1 MASKMKL
8 ILFWVFCTAISCV
21 LGTETMNL
29 LKNADCSILTPFKLP
44 SGWEIRTGKTDGFTV
59 KDGVITLDSAAG
71 GKDVFLIQ
79 RNLPLASNGKYE
91 LTYSVKG
98 NGSYRA
104 YIEYAAARKMTS
116 TGAVWQKTALKWS
129 ERSLEFTLKPEASQI
144 KLVFHVKNGSRIDL
158 RDISLVKQNASAGKN
173 LDFSRRNSDGTPLA
187 WTIRGGKGAV
197 TFKNGEATLR
207 KTTSE
212 TPFLIQRPL
221 NTGSVQKYRIS
232 VEVMSKNNGQ
242 YRFYLEEITGK
253 QRKAFGITSGQ
264 TAPAKW
270 TTTGFDVPPAQA
282 DSIRQLVL
290 NNPAS
295 SGEVS
300 FRNLRITPASN
311 SVSAPPADTVKILGA
326 PVKLNGSSRSGK
338 TLEGAPC
345 VTAAYVSNYIPGAVV
360 QGVKVTPGKHY
371 ELSYSVKGEG
381 KASNTTGIMHFFD
394 VRIDLKDGSELLRST
409 WDDVM
414 SGRFVP
420 KKFVFSVPEKH
431 AGVIDIGLGVTDG
444 SSVTFLLTGLKEKT
458 ITPAETARLVITSP
472 IYQNGIYASKPVAE
486 VAGFA
491 EVKGGSGKAE
501 FKVLRDGKLLGSLSR
516 EFVDGKAKFSF
527 DSAIFPL
534 GATEVDCRIY
544 DAAGKELKHCKQT
557 ITRYPRSKGNEV
569 VIGQDK
575 QFYLNGKLYFPIV
588 QYGMR
593 PDDLPFSPQFDID
606 TVRYVSRGGS
616 NVFLFTPRNEADAL
630 RILELLAENNSMAMF
645 NVGFW
650 RGEATQENVN
660 RWGHAVCSTI
670 LTPKVLEHPAF
681 FGFYF
686 ADEPRWNGVPA
697 INLQM
702 CAEALRKITPY
713 HPKHIVAAPRGSVE
727 DHLPYAAA
735 ADFYGIDIYPVPAG
749 SHSNLDDRTLTSVG
763 KYAKRAD
770 AMQEH
775 RKPVLM
781 TLQAFA
787 WGELSKR
794 NRIYPTL
801 AESRFMAYDAL
812 LNGATHIAY
821 YSLRHVIE
829 PSFIDVINTVTLE
842 LHRMSRLLTSG
853 KVIADRTE
861 NDIHYR
867 VIEFDGKRYVIALN
881 TKQAPRQAVIN
892 AGFKN
897 ASVEVLE
904 ENRRITVK
912 DGTIAEQFPAFGIRV
927 YAEAPLPPPLNALP
941 AGRFENP
948 WKGYAERKQNITF
961 YQGKACWIWD
971 KTVAGKALSSV
982 YLSKEFELKKQIK
995 SVRMLAS
1002 ADNMAQ
1008 IWLNG
1013 KEIAKVDEWE
1023 YMSKIDLTPF
1033 IRQGR
1038 NVISVFASDGLA
1050 PPCAFLADIRITYQ
1064 DGTTEDI
1071 LTDGSWYCSPIKV
1084 DNWKNP
1090 EIVKKYFKK
1099 VDFVVPY
1106 GEGRWAHR
1114 MKL

>member
-1 MASKMKL
+1 MTRKTKSF
-8 ILFWVFCTAISCV
+8 LFFAFYAVISCMS
-21 LGTETMNL
+21 GAETGNL
-29 LKNADCSILTPFKLP
+29 LKNADCSETTPSKLP
-44 SGWEIRTGKTDGFTV
+44 SAWEIRTGNPGGFAV
-59 KDGVITLDSAAG
+59 NAGVITLDSKAG
-71 GKDVFLIQ
+71 AKDVFLIQ
-79 RNLPLASNGKYE
+79 RNLPLASNGRYE
-91 LTYSVKG
+91 LNYSVR
-98 NGSYRA
+98 GSGTYRA
-104 YIEYAAARKMTS
+104 YIEYASAKEMTS
-116 TGAVWQKTALKWS
+116 SGAVWQNAPAGWTK
-129 ERSLEFTLKPEASQI
+129 RSLEFTMKPDAKHI
-144 KLVFHVKNGSRIDL
+144 KLVFHVNNSSRVDL
-158 RDISLVKQNASAGKN
+158 CDISLTKQKSSVGKN
-173 LDFSRRNSDGTPLA
+173 LDFSRRNSSGVPLA
-187 WTIRGGKGAV
+187 WNTRGGKDAV
-197 TFKNGEATLR
+197 TFRNGEAILR
-207 KTTSE
+207 WTTKE
-212 TPFLIQRPL
+212 MPFLIQRPL
-221 NTGSVQKYRIS
+221 HNTVPGQKYRFS
-232 VEVMSKNNGQ
+232 AEVMGKGNAR
-242 YRFYLEEITGK
+242 YRFYMEEIRGT
-253 QRKAFGITSGQ
+253 QRKAFGITSEKN
-264 TAPAKW
+264 APVNW
-270 TTTGFDVPPAQA
+270 TKVVFDVPPVQA
-282 DSIRQLVL
+282 DHIRQLVL
-290 NNPAS
+290 NNPGS
-295 SGEVS
+295 SGEVH
-300 FRNLRITPASN
+300 FRNLCITP
-311 SVSAPPADTVKILGA
+311 VSSADMVKMLGA
-326 PVKLNGSSRSGK
+326 PVKLNGASKSGK
-338 TLEGAPC
+338 TLEGAPS
-345 VTAAYVSNYIPGAVV
+345 VTAAYVNNYVPGAVV

-394 VRIDLKDGSELLRST
+394 VRIDLKDGSELIRST

-420 KKFVFSVPEKH
+420 KKFVFRVPEKH
-431 AGVIDIGLGVTDG
+431 AGVIDIGLGVTAG

-472 IYQNGIYASKPVAE
+472 IYQNGIYASRPVPE

-501 FKVLRDGKLLGSLSR
+501 FKVLRDGKTLASLSKQLI
-516 EFVDGKAKFSF
+516 DGKAEFSF

-534 GATEVDCRIY
+534 GATQVDCRIY

-557 ITRYPRSKGNEV
+557 ITRYPRSKGNEI

-593 PDDLPFSPQFDID
+593 PDDLPFSPQFDVD

-616 NVFLFTPRNEADAL
+616 NVFLFTPKDEADAL
-630 RILELLAENNSMAMF
+630 RILNLLAENNSMAMF
-645 NVGFW
+645 SVGFW
-650 RGEATQENVN
+650 RGEATWENVN

-702 CAEALRKITPY
+702 CAETLRKITPY

-749 SHSNLDDRTLTSVG
+749 SHSNLEDRTLTSVG
-763 KYAKRAD
+763 KYARRAD
-770 AMQEH
+770 AMQEY

-794 NRIYPTL
+794 KRIYPTL

-853 KVIADRTE
+853 KIVADRTE

-867 VIEFDGKRYVIALN
+867 VIEFDGKRYAIALN
-881 TKQAPRQAVIN
+881 TKQAPREAVIN
-892 AGFKN
+892 AGFRN
-897 ASVEVLE
+897 ASVNVLE
-904 ENRRITVK
+904 ENRRIAVK
-912 DGTIAEQFPAFGIRV
+912 NGMIAEKFPPFGVRV
-927 YAEAPLPPPLNALP
+927 YAEAPLPPPLNTLP
-941 AGRFENP
+941 SGTFENP
-948 WKGYAERKQNITF
+948 WKDYAKRKQNITF

-982 YLSKEFELKKQIK
+982 YLSKEFELKKQVK
-995 SVRMLAS
+995 SARMLAS

-1013 KEIAKVDEWE
+1013 REIAKVDEWE
-1023 YMSKIDLTPF
+1023 YMSKIDLTAF

-1050 PPCAFLADIRITYQ
+1050 PPCAFLTDIRITYQ

-1071 LTDGSWYCSPIKV
+1071 LTDGSWYCSPVKV
-1084 DNWKNP
+1084 EDWKNP

>member
-1 MASKMKL
+1 MLRKRKFIM
-8 ILFWVFCTAISCV
+8 LFCV
-21 LGTETMNL
+21 YAAMFYGFSAEIPNL
-29 LKNADCSILTPFKLP
+29 LKNADCSMLTPFKLP
-44 SGWEIRTGKTDGFTV
+44 SGWEIRTGKPDGFTV
-59 KDGVITLDSAAG
+59 KAGVITLDSAAG

-79 RNLPLASNGKYE
+79 RNLPLASNGRYE
-91 LTYSVKG
+91 LAYSVKG
-98 NGSYRA
+98 SGSYRA
-104 YIEYAAARKMTS
+104 YIEYASAGKMTS
-116 TGAVWQKTALKWS
+116 TGAVWQNISSNWS
-129 ERSLEFTLKPEASQI
+129 ERNLEFTLKPEASQI
-144 KLVFHVKNGSRIDL
+144 KLVFHVRNGSRIDL
-158 RDISLVKQNASAGKN
+158 RSLSLTKQETSAGKN

-197 TFKNGEATLR
+197 TFKDREATLR
-207 KTTSE
+207 KTTDE

-221 NTGSVQKYRIS
+221 NTASAQKYRFT
-232 VEVMSKNNGQ
+232 VDVMSKNNAQ

-253 QRKAFGITSGQ
+253 QRKAFGITTGQ
-264 TAPAKW
+264 PAPAQWK
-270 TTTGFDVPPAQA
+270 TLMFEVPPAQA
-282 DSIRQLVL
+282 NSIRQLVL
-290 NNPAS
+290 SNPAS
-295 SGEVS
+295 GGEVS
-300 FRNLRITPASN
+300 FRNLHITP
-311 SVSAPPADTVKILGA
+311 VSAISAETARMLGA
-326 PVKLNGSSRSGK
+326 PVKLNGTSKSGK
-338 TLEGAPC
+338 TLEGIPS

-360 QGVKVTPGKHY
+360 QGVKVTPGRHY

-394 VRIDLKDGSELLRST
+394 VRIDLKDGSELIRST

-431 AGVIDIGLGVTDG
+431 AGIIDIGLGVTAG

-501 FKVLRDGKLLGSLSR
+501 FKVLRDGKTLASLSKQLI
-516 EFVDGKAKFSF
+516 DGRAEFSF

-534 GATEVDCRIY
+534 GATQVDCRIY

-593 PDDLPFSPQFDID
+593 PDDLPFSPQFDVD

-616 NVFLFTPRNEADAL
+616 NVFLFTPKDEADAL
-630 RILELLAENNSMAMF
+630 RILNLLAENNSMAMF

-650 RGEATQENVN
+650 RGEATWENVN

-702 CAEALRKITPY
+702 CAETLRKITPY

-749 SHSNLDDRTLTSVG
+749 SHSNLEDRTLTSVG
-763 KYAKRAD
+763 KYARRAD
-770 AMQEH
+770 AMQEY

-794 NRIYPTL
+794 KRIYPTL

-853 KVIADRTE
+853 KIVADRTE

-867 VIEFDGKRYVIALN
+867 VIEFVGKRYAIALN
-881 TKQAPRQAVIN
+881 TKQAPREAVIN

-897 ASVEVLE
+897 ASVNVLE
-904 ENRRITVK
+904 ENRRIAVK
-912 DGTIAEQFPAFGIRV
+912 NGMIAEKFPPFGVRV
-927 YAEAPLPPPLNALP
+927 YAEAPLPPPLSTLP
-941 AGRFENP
+941 SDTFENP
-948 WKGYAERKQNITF
+948 WKGYTEQKQNITF

-982 YLSKEFELKKQIK
+982 YLSKEFELKKQVK

-1013 KEIAKVDEWE
+1013 REIAKVDEWE
-1023 YMSKIDLTPF
+1023 YMSKIDLTAS

-1050 PPCAFLADIRITYQ
+1050 PPCAFLTDIRITYQ

-1071 LTDGSWYCSPIKV
+1071 LTDDSWYCSPVKV
-1084 DNWKNP
+1084 EDWKNP
-1090 EIVKKYFKK
+1090 ETVKKYFKK